1 MPNLARLIEGGC
13 MGQIS
18 TIHPVYSP
26 MLWTSIATGKR
37 PDKHGVLGF
46 SEPLPDNSGV
56 RPVSGL
62 SRKTKAYWNIFHQ
75 QGWRGHVVGWWPSHP
90 AEPINGVM
98 ISNICHHAVGPQDQ
112 PWPVPPGGMHPPEM
126 VEALSELRVN
136 PNDLAPEMVEAFIP
150 KAREIDQDKDRRLA
164 MCMKTLAECATVQNW
179 AMYLATETEWDYLAV
194 YFDAIDHFAHGF
206 MRYHPPRRDFIPE
219 KDFEL
224 YSNVMTTA
232 AKFHDMM
239 LGALLKVLP
248 PDVTLLLN
256 SDHGFHPDELRPRTL
271 APIPAGPAEEH
282 RDFGILVLHGPGI
295 KKDELLHGASI
306 LDIAPT
312 ILTLQGLPVGEDMD
326 GRPLLAAWEQAPEV
340 ARIPSWDA
348 VPGDDGRHPADLKPD
363 PESEKAALEQLI
375 ALGYVQRP
383 SDNVQEAVRETVRE
397 QDINLAEALM
407 DANKEIEAL
416 PILRKLQAEWPEEW
430 RFALRRA
437 MCCKALGRVEELREI
452 VEGLQGRRVECEA
465 AREELK
471 TWREEVKKRVEA
483 RKAVEGEKNDEGRMA
498 KDEGAGEVSGEEE
511 TSNISLDRLG
521 TASPQHS
528 TPNIQLDDA
537 DAGTGDEDSEVR
549 DVLDEALAPVGEA
562 NRQSAIDN
570 RKSPEPL
577 LTPDEQK
584 QVAHLQKLASLNTHG
599 LDFLRAVVAL
609 AENRPGDALEL
620 LRSSE
625 EGLRGR
631 PGLHLQIGE
640 TYQRLRKW
648 PEAEEAFRRVLAL
661 DEHNPHACVGL
672 ARCFLARRQWGE
684 AAAAALKA
692 IHLLHY
698 YPLAHFLL
706 GIALL
711 RQGAYERAASAWEQ
725 TLALHPGYWPA
736 HLRLARLRE
745 KSAPEQSAWHL
756 AQAREL
762 RQRAIAVASGELP
775 KPQVQIQ
782 TPAHQ
787 PDGESKSEV
796 RNPQSDFSPEV
807 LGPVRDP
814 FGAEAVTIVT
824 GLPRSGTSLLM
835 QMLVAG
841 GLEALTDQQRAADED
856 NPKGY
861 FELEAVKSLK
871 EDNTALQD
879 ADGKAVKVVLPLLPH
894 LPPGKQYHV
903 LFIER
908 DLEEIFASQKA
919 MLDRHAAAAH
929 DPATLRPAYERLVR
943 QSQRALTQS
952 PIARTLHLHHR
963 WLLGHPQEAARAIA
977 DFLGGNLDVARM
989 AAAVDTKLHRQR
1001 RSAPAGA
1008 A

>member
-1 MPNLARLIEGGC
+1 
-13 MGQIS
+13 
-18 TIHPVYSP
+18 
-26 MLWTSIATGKR
+26 
-37 PDKHGVLGF
+37 
-46 SEPLPDNSGV
+46 
-56 RPVSGL
+56 
-62 SRKTKAYWNIFHQ
+62 
-75 QGWRGHVVGWWPSHP
+75 
-90 AEPINGVM
+90 M

-112 PWPVPPGGMHPPEM
+112 PWPVPPGGMHPPEL
-126 VEALSELRVN
+126 VEALSDLRVN

-150 KAREIDQDKDRRLA
+150 KAREVDQDKDRRLA

-219 KDFEL
+219 RDFEL
-224 YSNVMTTA
+224 YSQVMTTA

-326 GRPLLAAWEQAPEV
+326 GRPLLGAWEEPPEV
-340 ARIPSWDA
+340 TRIPSWDA

-437 MCCKALGRVEELREI
+437 MCCKALGRVEELREV
-452 VEGLQGRRVECEA
+452 VEDLHANQRPRVEA

-471 TWREEVKKRVEA
+471 TWREEIKKRAEE
-483 RKAVEGEKNDEGRMA
+483 RKKEEEEKKVLSAQCAVRSDEGTKA
-498 KDEGAGEVSGEEE
+498 EALPVVE
-511 TSNISLDRLG
+511 
-521 TASPQHS
+521 
-528 TPNIQLDDA
+528 TPNIQSPDA
-537 DAGTGDEDSEVR
+537 
-549 DVLDEALAPVGEA
+549 EAVAELEMVAQIGEPANAPSKAE
-562 NRQSAIDN
+562 
-570 RKSPEPL
+570 PEPL
-577 LTPDEQK
+577 LTKEERE
-584 QVAHLQKLASLNTHG
+584 QVAHLQKIAALNTHG

-625 EGLRGR
+625 EGLKGR

-648 PEAEEAFRRVLAL
+648 PEAEEAFRRVLEL

-672 ARCFLARRQWGE
+672 ARCFLAQRQWSE

-706 GIALL
+706 GLALL
-711 RQGAYERAASAWEQ
+711 RLGAPERAAAAWEQ

-745 KSAPEQSAWHL
+745 KADPKMSAWHL

-775 KPQVQIQ
+775 KPETRIQ

-787 PDGESKSEV
+787 PSSKIGSPNSEL
-796 RNPQSDFSPEV
+796 RTSICDFPPEV
-807 LGPVRDP
+807 LGPERPP
-814 FGAEAVTIVT
+814 FDASAITLVT

-835 QMLVAG
+835 QMLAAG
-841 GLEALTDQQRAADED
+841 GLEPLTDKQRAADED

-861 FELEAVKSLK
+861 FELEAVKALA
-871 EDNTALQD
+871 EDNAVLQD
-879 ADGKAVKVVLPLLPH
+879 AGGKAVKVVLPLLRH
-894 LPPGKQYHV
+894 VPPGKQYHV
-903 LFIER
+903 LLIER

-919 MLDRHAAAAH
+919 MLDRHEAAAH
-929 DPATLRPAYERLVR
+929 DPSTLRPAYERLLR
-943 QSQRALTQS
+943 QSRQMLAAGPQ
-952 PIARTLHLHHR
+952 ARTLRLSHR
-963 WLLGHPQEAARAIA
+963 WVITNPAAAAQSIA
-977 DFLGGNLDVARM
+977 GFLGQAMDIEAM
-989 AAAVDTKLHRQR
+989 AACVDTSLHRQR
-1001 RSAPAGA
+1001 SSKIRAQVGDA
-1008 A
+1008 